1 MILTLEVNGPQASA
15 LGAARRKV
23 FGVEGGTIGRLPDND
38 WVLADPYVSGR
49 HAIIRFFDGAFHI
62 EDTSRN
68 GVFVN
73 TPEDRVIRGRPHV
86 IESGD
91 RILIDPYEIE
101 AMITDHSNEPAV
113 HSGGGRQDAP
123 YIPEDSVFG
132 PRDGSP
138 LSHDPL
144 QVVPHDP
151 LQGLGLEP
159 HSPPASRASAPP
171 IPDVSGGSPWGDHYR
186 PPAVVPGP
194 PAAPEQIPANWMDSG
209 FNIPP
214 APPQQPPAPPARPA
228 SPPGSLS
235 QGRPPASAAAPAA
248 VPAAPSQMSGQPD
261 SGGLGALLRAAGV
274 SDGSVTP
281 ELARDFGQ
289 IMRVVVTGV
298 MDVLK
303 ARQATKDEF
312 GLGMTTFKR
321 TDNNPLKF
329 SADVEDALHNLFVR
343 RQNTAYLGPVNAF
356 EDAFDD
362 MRNHQLAMLAGVRV
376 AFEAMLSEFHPDHLQ
391 EQFDRQQKKGAL
403 ASIGGKRYWDQYREW
418 IHDMVADAD
427 RSFRELF
434 GDEFAR
440 AYEEQLKK
448 LKAQGRSAKG

>member
-1 MILTLEVNGPQASA
+1 
-15 LGAARRKV
+15 
-23 FGVEGGTIGRLPDND
+23 
-38 WVLADPYVSGR
+38 
-49 HAIIRFFDGAFHI
+49 
-62 EDTSRN
+62 
-68 GVFVN
+68 
-73 TPEDRVIRGRPHV
+73 
-86 IESGD
+86 
-91 RILIDPYEIE
+91 
-101 AMITDHSNEPAV
+101 
-113 HSGGGRQDAP
+113 
-123 YIPEDSVFG
+123 
-132 PRDGSP
+132 
-138 LSHDPL
+138 
-144 QVVPHDP
+144 
-151 LQGLGLEP
+151 
-159 HSPPASRASAPP
+159 
-171 IPDVSGGSPWGDHYR
+171 
-186 PPAVVPGP
+186 
-194 PAAPEQIPANWMDSG
+194 
-209 FNIPP
+209 
-214 APPQQPPAPPARPA
+214 
-228 SPPGSLS
+228 
-235 QGRPPASAAAPAA
+235 
-248 VPAAPSQMSGQPD
+248 MSGQPD